1 MILSDGVKSIL
12 DRLKQNGIEAY
23 VVGGAVRDSLLG
35 VAPND
40 YDVTS
45 SAPPEVI
52 KTLFDRV
59 IPTGEKFGTVTVIE
73 KGESVEITRFR
84 SEDGYEDCRHPN
96 RVTPAKSIESDLV
109 RRDFTVNAMA
119 YGIDRGIVDICGGR
133 EDLKSGIIRTVGE
146 AHKRFSEDALRIMR
160 AYRFASALGFEIEES
175 TRTAA
180 KELCGSLSKV
190 SRERIQAELVKLLA
204 GKHPSVIGELIN
216 AGGLTEYFGSHCD
229 ESVKLADNENADLP
243 ERFMILVLS
252 CGSSD
257 FENTAKKLRFTNDF
271 CKKVSETENLMYYDF
286 DSRKNIKIALSKY
299 SVDAVKSALNLQK
312 DYFGKDTKNALSVL
326 CEIIDGGEPYKLC
339 RLAIGG
345 DELAKMGFCGRQI
358 GEILSELLMFVIEHP
373 EQNQKQIL
381 SDMAK
386 KYR

>member
-1 MILSDGVKSIL
+1 MILSDGVRLIL

-35 VAPND
+35 YVPND

-45 SAPPEVI
+45 SASPKVI

-73 KGESVEITRFR
+73 AGEGVEITQFR
-84 SEDGYEDCRHPN
+84 SEDRYEDCRHPG
-96 RVTPAKSIESDLV
+96 RVKPAKSIESDLV

-133 EDLKSGIIRTVGE
+133 EDLESGIIRTVGE
-146 AHKRFSEDALRIMR
+146 ARKRFSEDALRIMR

-180 KELCGSLSKV
+180 KELCGSLSNV
-190 SRERIQAELVKLLA
+190 SRERIQAELEKLLA
-204 GKHPSVIGELIN
+204 GKCPSVIGELIN
-216 AGGLTEYFGSHCD
+216 AGGLAEYFGSHCD
-229 ESVKLADNENADLP
+229 ESVILVDNKNADLP
-243 ERFMILVLS
+243 ERFMMLVLS
-252 CGSSD
+252 CGRTD
-257 FENTAKKLRFTNDF
+257 CENIAKKLRFSNNF
-271 CKKVSETENLMYYDF
+271 CRKVSETENLMDYDF

-299 SVDAVKSALNLQK
+299 SLDAVKAALNLQK
-312 DYFGKDTKNALSVL
+312 DYFGRNMENALSEL
-326 CEIIDGGEPYKLC
+326 CEITESGEPYKLC
-339 RLAIGG
+339 QLAIDGE
-345 DELAKMGFCGRQI
+345 ELMKLGFCGRQI
-358 GEILSELLMFVIEHP
+358 GDVLEKLLLLVIEYP
-373 EQNQKQIL
+373 ELNQKQIL
-381 SDMAK
+381 TDRAK